1 MLQNSSCLHPPKCIS
16 NKLLQKCTPPSRNQH
31 LPLKKVFKDS
41 GSTLKSTLGYF
52 SSPNIG
58 ANSFNCRLKDE
69 ESWIRPC
76 QKPQKSKVCNFS
88 DFMVFCLISELLF
101 SGRRL
106 IMKPKIVIFSWTVL
120 LSWFLRKV
128 SSKQKGNYV
137 CECWGALLGTHLPA
151 VGDQWL
157 LRVLAWCRKPADADQ
172 WCWWQL
178 LCQDISPRL
187 RFLNSAVLLLWFC
200 FQIQCFNVSI

>member
-16 NKLLQKCTPPSRNQH
+16 HELLQKCTPPSRNQH

-88 DFMVFCLISELLF
+88 GFMVFCLISELLF

-106 IMKPKIVIFSWTVL
+106 IMKPKIVIFL
-120 LSWFLRKV
+120 LCVKSITGCSHIPGKLRHSLWFLRAETPLNIGSKLGNLCREMEEISFSFIALRNT
-128 SSKQKGNYV
+128 SSF
-137 CECWGALLGTHLPA
+137 PF
-151 VGDQWL
+151 QWKAI
-157 LRVLAWCRKPADADQ
+157 LRT
-172 WCWWQL
+172 
-178 LCQDISPRL
+178 
-187 RFLNSAVLLLWFC
+187 FC
-200 FQIQCFNVSI
+200 F